1 MSFSSIVWAYFT
13 EQLFNVHKELFKQL
27 GSGCGSVSKAV
38 AYDTRDLR
46 FESNHWLI
54 LFTIDFIRSCAVV
67 QTKKKKKRPELSIKN
82 NYHLFVFN
90 FSEAK
95 FTDICWELFLLLQY
109 EHVLFQIRLA
119 VFQFQLAEGRANGQQ
134 NVFQRCRDVW
144 SSDVY
149 TKNTCTIYA
158 F

>member
-82 NYHLFVFN
+82 N
-90 FSEAK
+90 
-95 FTDICWELFLLLQY
+95 
-109 EHVLFQIRLA
+109 
-119 VFQFQLAEGRANGQQ
+119 
-134 NVFQRCRDVW
+134 
-144 SSDVY
+144 
-149 TKNTCTIYA
+149 
-158 F
+158 